1 MAIAK
6 RETLRLSGSRDVIE
20 VSGSPRAQGLLHG
33 RHAREGIVAN
43 LTMARRWMDTVAA
56 RGRRYDHDAIL
67 SQNEQFI
74 ARVAPEVLEE
84 VRGIADGAGLPYRD
98 VLALNAPLY
107 IVATHLPLDCTQIL
121 LGPPAT
127 RDGRTYMAKTRD
139 LRGRLEH
146 VVLHRRYDDGRE
158 TAEVNA
164 AGTVTWPGSGMNN
177 DGVAFGTSGCWSA
190 RTVVDID
197 RASDG
202 WLLVNGH
209 LPLRDSRSL
218 DEFAERL
225 SAQHRVTP
233 INVVAGDARGGA
245 TLEVTTDR
253 VYRSPA
259 VDGVAILTNHFVT
272 PEISRLGP
280 TPEEHP
286 SSHGRYETA
295 RTQIRAHRGEWTG
308 AALLDLLGN
317 HAGAPQGSIC
327 RHSQDGVGADTVY
340 ASIAT
345 VPDGEFWTTLDHP
358 CRAQAGGGAR

>member
-1 MAIAK
+1 MAIA
-6 RETLRLSGSRDVIE
+6 RRGTLRVLGERGVIE
-20 VSGSPRAQGLLHG
+20 LTGSPRAQGHIHG
-33 RHAREGIVAN
+33 RDARAGIVAN
-43 LTMARRWMDTVAA
+43 LAEARRWMDGMAA
-56 RGRRYDHDAIL
+56 RGRRYDQDAIL
-67 SQNEQFI
+67 SQNERFI
-74 ARVAPEVLEE
+74 ARVAPEVVEE
-84 VRGIADGAGLPYRD
+84 IHGIAEGAGLPYRD

-107 IVATHLPLDCTQIL
+107 VVATHLPLDCTQIL

-139 LRGRLEH
+139 LRGSLEH
-146 VVLHRRYDDGRE
+146 VVLHRQYPDGRE

-164 AGTVTWPGSGMNN
+164 AGTVTWPGSGVNN

-218 DEFAERL
+218 DEFAARL
-225 SAQHRVTP
+225 SAQRRVTP

-245 TLEVTTDR
+245 TFEVTVDR
-253 VYRSPA
+253 VYRTPA
-259 VDGVAILTNHFVT
+259 ADGVAVLTNHYVT
-272 PEISRLGP
+272 PEIRQLGP

-286 SSHGRYETA
+286 SSYARYETA
-295 RTQIRAHRGEWTG
+295 LTQIRARHGRWTG
-308 AALLDLLGN
+308 EALLDLLAN
-317 HAGAPQGSIC
+317 HVGYPQRSIC
-327 RHSQDGVGADTVY
+327 RHSQDGQGADTVY
-340 ASIAT
+340 ASIAA

-358 CRAQAGGGAR
+358 CRAQAAGRT